1 MKCDKCEHLLDYP
14 IPVIDEKKKLMFGV
28 YDYHWE
34 DGYKCTWNGAEGL
47 TKEELVEVGCN
58 KIIDGE

>member
-1 MKCDKCEHLLDYP
+1 
-14 IPVIDEKKKLMFGV
+14 MFGV

-34 DGYKCTWNGAEGL
+34 DAYKCTWNGAEGL
-47 TKEELVEVGCN
+47 TKEELVKAGCN